1 MRKEE
6 LERIAK
12 EEGLSVEA
20 TTSDRTGY
28 PRNERW
34 ALTGFETWK
43 QAEEVS
49 SKYGLTLFW
58 GYQKAGWH
66 HWYCG
71 SNFAF
76 EPMTCQEA
84 FSDDRYDVYD
94 SFEEYRKQ
102 EEEYMNEEIED
113 ANSCED
119 WTKEEREKEVE
130 EIRNRYEEKFRNIEQ
145 YHEEGYDLLFENG
158 DYINSYPKEMV
169 AYSYDNSYY
178 AVVAVAFD

>member
-1 MRKEE
+1 
-6 LERIAK
+6 
-12 EEGLSVEA
+12 
-20 TTSDRTGY
+20 
-28 PRNERW
+28 
-34 ALTGFETWK
+34 
-43 QAEEVS
+43 
-49 SKYGLTLFW
+49 
-58 GYQKAGWH
+58 
-66 HWYCG
+66 
-71 SNFAF
+71 
-76 EPMTCQEA
+76 MTCQEA

-158 DYINSYPKEMV
+158 DYISSYPKEMV

-178 AVVAVAFD
+178 AVVAVAFDW